1 MSVFQFHGTVPPTLG
16 FGEGLCY
23 TSTKITPFGSQI
35 DLKLFIWMHKIITL
49 GHKYF
54 KDLKDFLSEFWE
66 IKRVFKKSTHFCFA
80 PFWASWRPRNKIK
93 DISVVPCLSSFRKY
107 PCFSILINNEGGYGQ
122 KHVCYTIFSI
132 RNSIWSFLFD
142 FHGFSLPLD
151 ARNLLLYGLFI
162 WYLTFFTWSSFQ
174 KLGT

>member
-1 MSVFQFHGTVPPTLG
+1 M
-16 FGEGLCY
+16 
-23 TSTKITPFGSQI
+23 
-35 DLKLFIWMHKIITL
+35 
-49 GHKYF
+49 
-54 KDLKDFLSEFWE
+54 
-66 IKRVFKKSTHFCFA
+66 FKKSTHFCFA

-107 PCFSILINNEGGYGQ
+107 PCFSILTNNKGGYGQ

-174 KLGT
+174 KLGTKFWISDKSIDLSYFEWFGNLELSQLIFYHC